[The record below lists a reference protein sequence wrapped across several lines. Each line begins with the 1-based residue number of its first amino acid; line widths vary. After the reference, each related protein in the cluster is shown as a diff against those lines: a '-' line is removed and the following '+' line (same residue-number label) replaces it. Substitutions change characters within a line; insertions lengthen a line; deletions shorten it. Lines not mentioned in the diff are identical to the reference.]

1 MLLAAALFAGV
12 VHAQTGAK
20 MPVVIEIA
28 KFKLAAGVTA
38 AEFKPL
44 DRAVEIQ
51 HVRKQP
57 GFISRESAAGDNGE
71 WLVIVHWKSV
81 KDAEASM
88 ASFATA
94 PAAQAFMSK
103 IVPSTMTMQRYVK
116 Q

>member
-1 MLLAAALFAGV
+1 
-12 VHAQTGAK
+12 
-20 MPVVIEIA
+20 MPVIIEIA
-28 KFKLAAGVTA
+28 KFKLAAGTTPA
-38 AEFKPL
+38 DFKPL

-71 WLVIVHWKSV
+71 WLVIVHWMSV

-94 PAAQAFMSK
+94 PAAQGFMSK
-103 IVPSTMTMQRYVK
+103 MDASTMTMQRFVK